1 MNWRQRLFVFLACG
15 FRSSSATDLEVV
27 QGLRR
32 IGFDLKYQPV
42 APRNVTAFLSAVSVY
57 LILMTT
63 ITSQLAVLF
72 HETVGTDQYKE
83 SFVLLIPM
91 EADREVRWLWTITSG
106 IFSLA
111 AVATAFAIRQA
122 RLNRFSIGLTSS

>member
-1 MNWRQRLFVFLACG
+1 
-15 FRSSSATDLEVV
+15 
-27 QGLRR
+27 
-32 IGFDLKYQPV
+32 
-42 APRNVTAFLSAVSVY
+42 
-57 LILMTT
+57 MTT

-122 RLNRFSIGLTSS
+122 RLNRFDWFDLELGNRERTFLDPIHDDGGHCRPCWNGGTFRR